1 VISVADRRQ
10 VYGAYGER
18 TGSAVRSRS
27 AFCGEVRD
35 VSTGWYLLGERLYSP
50 TLRRFVA
57 PDRASP
63 FARGGINRYA
73 YCGGDPVNRIDPSG
87 NSWLS
92 WLASSQGLAGN
103 RGAARMVTAGS
114 RNSDVSTT
122 PGTLNAAAAARG
134 DIISIAAA
142 VDSVALA
149 ASARPKAEGLFGSV
163 AMDAETTTGGSALP
177 APRSGPPQPRFLGR
191 QRVVTRPSAGGGR
204 PARQVTVIEGSQIPS
219 DRLTST
225 RLPGKRRLIR
235 NWIDRPHGRNS
246 ETSIIAADTTI
257 KGGHLIEVIDRV
269 AQAGIRS
276 ANVYTGG
283 HGDILGANWNP
294 RGDRYPDLAV
304 STFAAEDAAFT
315 VMARKRGIKLTLIN
329 LNEINLNQFEERLAS
344 DGVHIIAHCFGVAD
358 PAVMNA
364 LNLSHVFVY
373 DRPPP

>member
-1 VISVADRRQ
+1 M
-10 VYGAYGER
+10 
-18 TGSAVRSRS
+18 GSPVRSRS
-27 AFCGEVRD
+27 AFCGELPD
-35 VSTGWYLLGERLYSP
+35 VATGWYMLGERLYSP

-73 YCGGDPVNRIDPSG
+73 YCGGDPMNRIDPSG

-92 WLASSQGLAGN
+92 WLASSQGLAGY
-103 RGAARMVTAGS
+103 RGAARTVTADS
-114 RNSDVSTT
+114 RNSDASTT
-122 PGTLNAAAAARG
+122 PGTLNSAAAARG
-134 DIISIAAA
+134 DTVSIAAA
-142 VDSVALA
+142 VGSIALTT
-149 ASARPKAEGLFGSV
+149 SARPKAAGIFGRIG
-163 AMDAETTTGGSALP
+163 MDADTTTGGSALP

-191 QRVVTRPSAGGGR
+191 QRVTTRPSAGGGR
-204 PARQVTVIEGSQIPS
+204 PARQVTLIEGNQIPS

-225 RLPGKRRLIR
+225 RLQGKRRLTR
-235 NWIDRPHGRNS
+235 HWIDRPHGRNS

-257 KGGHLIEVIDRV
+257 KGKHLIEVIDRV
-269 AQAGIRS
+269 AQAGIRN

-283 HGDILGANWNP
+283 HGDARGQNWNP

-304 STFAAEDAAFT
+304 SAFAAQDAAFT
-315 VMARKRGIKLTLIN
+315 MMARRRGIKLTLTNLNDIN
-329 LNEINLNQFEERLAS
+329 LSQFEERLAD

-373 DRPPP
+373 DTPPP